1 MVFIYPSGNSDHKQ
15 DHSYKRKRRNRFW
28 VYAIATPCKGILKMY
43 KELGGEILT
52 IGSDSHAPGQLG
64 FNIAQSQE
72 MLKDLGFEYF
82 CTFEKM
88 KPIFHKL

>member
-1 MVFIYPSGNSDHKQ
+1 
-15 DHSYKRKRRNRFW
+15 
-28 VYAIATPCKGILKMY
+28 MY